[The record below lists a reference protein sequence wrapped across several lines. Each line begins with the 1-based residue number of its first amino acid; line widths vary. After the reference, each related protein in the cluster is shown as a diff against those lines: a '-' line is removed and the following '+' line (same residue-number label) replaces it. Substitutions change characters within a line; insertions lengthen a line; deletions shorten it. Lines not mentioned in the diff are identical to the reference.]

1 MAFFKT
7 GFGIFGVIFILLFIL
22 VFATFI
28 VVFSRIIRQKR
39 KDDRSPRLT
48 VPVTGVSRRA
58 DGRVHHHN
66 NTNMHHT
73 TSTTYYATFEVESGD
88 RMELHVP
95 ATEYG
100 LLIEGD
106 QGDLTFQGS
115 RFLSFER
122 KWSR

>member
-1 MAFFKT
+1 MDFFKT

-39 KDDRSPRLT
+39 KHDRSPRLT
-48 VPVTGVSRRA
+48 VPVTVVSRRA
-58 DGRVHHHN
+58 DVRVHHHN

>member
-1 MAFFKT
+1 MDFFKT

-39 KDDRSPRLT
+39 KGDRSPRLT
-48 VPVTGVSRRA
+48 VPVTVVSRRA
-58 DGRVHHHN
+58 DVRVHHHN

>member
-1 MAFFKT
+1 MDFFKT

-48 VPVTGVSRRA
+48 VPVTVVSRRA
-58 DGRVHHHN
+58 DVRVHHHN

-73 TSTTYYATFEVESGD
+73 TPPPIT
-88 RMELHVP
+88 P
-95 ATEYG
+95 P
-100 LLIEGD
+100 
-106 QGDLTFQGS
+106 S
-115 RFLSFER
+115 RW
-122 KWSR
+122 KAVTAWSCMYPPRNTAC

>member
-1 MAFFKT
+1 MDFFKT

-48 VPVTGVSRRA
+48 VPVTVVSRRA
-58 DGRVHHHN
+58 DVRVHHHN

-88 RMELHVP
+88 RMELSLDG
-95 ATEYG
+95 EDFG
-100 LLIEGD
+100 LLAEGD
-106 QGDLTFQGS
+106 VGELTFQGKK
-115 RFLSFER
+115 FLSFER
-122 KWSR
+122 R